1 MIYLE
6 NRSIK
11 GLFLK
16 YSHDDNLFQF
26 TGHGASDIKISGY
39 FDYCE
44 GHFMAFYKYDMKL
57 YIICDDIK
65 ILFSGNLQL
74 SLIDEIGSHRTTLEE
89 EKKKRFI
96 VRENGEEK
104 INILYPKLKIN
115 NDLDDWVQPVCDI
128 ELFDY
133 CYWIY
138 NVWKND
144 RMGTLL
150 EVWI

>member
-1 MIYLE
+1 MEQMRKI
-6 NRSIK
+6 
-11 GLFLK
+11 
-16 YSHDDNLFQF
+16 DDL
-26 TGHGASDIKISGY
+26 
-39 FDYCE
+39 
-44 GHFMAFYKYDMKL
+44 
-57 YIICDDIK
+57 
-65 ILFSGNLQL
+65 
-74 SLIDEIGSHRTTLEE
+74 
-89 EKKKRFI
+89 EKKVI
-96 VRENGEEK
+96 SLEEK